1 MHTVISSPT
10 RTVTIG
16 SDQPF
21 CIIGERIN
29 PTGRKK
35 FQEQLRAGDLSMI
48 AVDVEQQVA
57 GGADVLDVNMGVPL
71 TDEAELMRKAV
82 VMVQSITDLPLCLD
96 SSVIDAL
103 EAGLQVYQG
112 KALVNS
118 ITAEDERA
126 DAVLPLVKRYGAA
139 IIALTN
145 DEFGIPMDPQERLT
159 MCEKLMSLCE
169 RHGVPLEDLVI
180 DPLCMTVGAD
190 SEAGKVLFETI
201 HLIKEKHG
209 LNMTIGASNISF
221 GLPNRHAANA
231 AFLPM
236 AMQAGLTSAVMDA
249 RTEGIVTAVR
259 AADLMLG
266 NDAWGANWIARFR
279 AKQAAEAAA
288 NA

>member
-180 DPLCMTVGAD
+180 DPL
-190 SEAGKVLFETI
+190 
-201 HLIKEKHG
+201 
-209 LNMTIGASNISF
+209 
-221 GLPNRHAANA
+221 
-231 AFLPM
+231 
-236 AMQAGLTSAVMDA
+236 
-249 RTEGIVTAVR
+249 
-259 AADLMLG
+259 
-266 NDAWGANWIARFR
+266 
-279 AKQAAEAAA
+279 
-288 NA
+288 